1 MSEQTRFQIYAILI
15 FLSAGLMFGRIV
27 AVDSVPDRTIQEAR
41 LALIPNRL
49 AQRRAEL
56 TERGVSPERI
66 EADLKSFAHRM
77 IADAKKER
85 PTLSANDRSRWLT
98 IRALVEPDARVYR
111 YLPLDENGAKKPLY
125 KIGEV
130 KRNCRCDCPDRFEKK
145 NLTAKQYVKEWVPYA
160 IDKAM
165 ETPGWETID
174 MVKHTLKD
182 EEYDPAN
189 PLSGYLYSSKPTLLP
204 TLMAAPYWLIYN
216 TTGLSLA
223 KNPFVVTRI
232 LLVVLNL
239 IPLVITFFYMAKLID
254 QYGTT
259 DWGRIFAVSALV
271 FATFLSPFVTTLNN
285 HLPGVVCIVL
295 AVYAV
300 NQILSCRPTARIAPS
315 PVCLRE
321 TGASSAEQQKTP
333 SGIGIADGKRKT
345 RYFFCAGLF
354 GALAVACELPAA
366 LIALFLC
373 AALLLK
379 APAKTLLYSVSAGLL
394 VVVGFFGTNYA
405 AHGIFKP
412 AYAQKRDHLAL
423 ARAENPNDPDSFQVH
438 SFDPNDWYVYRFIP
452 AGRDRDLKN
461 ARASY
466 WSNRIGIDRGEPL
479 RTVYALHASVGHHG
493 VFSLTPVWILSMI
506 GLIGLCLHR
515 RGANGS
521 LRCFAW
527 AVLAATVIFFVFYVS
542 RDQGD
547 RSYGGVTCA
556 LRWFFPLIPFWIL
569 AMLPT
574 LDKMASRRSLRG
586 IALALLF
593 LSALSVAYPTWNPW
607 SHPWLYHAMIYLGW
621 L

>member
-1 MSEQTRFQIYAILI
+1 MPQQTRFQIYAILI
-15 FLSAGLMFGRIV
+15 FLSAGLIFGRIV
-27 AVDSVPDRTIQEAR
+27 AVDSVSDRTIQEAR
-41 LALIPNRL
+41 LAQIPNRL
-49 AQRRAEL
+49 AARRAEL
-56 TERGVSPERI
+56 TARCVSPERI
-66 EADLKSFAHRM
+66 EADLKSYVRRM

-98 IRALVEPDARVYR
+98 IRALVEPDARLYR
-111 YLPLDENGAKKPLY
+111 YLPLDESGAKKPLY

-130 KRNCRCDCPDRFEKK
+130 KRSCRCDCPDKFEKK
-145 NLTAKQYVKEWVPYA
+145 NLTKRRYLKQWVPYA

-165 ETPGWETID
+165 ETPGWESID
-174 MVKHTLKD
+174 MVKHGLVD

-232 LLVVLNL
+232 LLVALNL
-239 IPLVITFFYMAKLID
+239 IPLAIAFFYMMKLID
-254 QYGTT
+254 RYGTT
-259 DWGRIFAVSALV
+259 DWGRIFAAATLT
-271 FATFLSPFVTTLNN
+271 FATFLSSFAVTLNN

-295 AVYAV
+295 AVYAA
-300 NQILSCRPTARIAPS
+300 NRIL
-315 PVCLRE
+315 
-321 TGASSAEQQKTP
+321 
-333 SGIGIADGKRKT
+333 ADGERKA

-366 LIALFLC
+366 LVALFLC
-373 AALLLK
+373 TALFAK

-394 VVVGFFGTNYA
+394 VVAGFFGTNFA
-405 AHGIFKP
+405 AHGTFKP

-423 ARAENPNDPDSFQVH
+423 SRAENPNDPDSFQVR

-452 AGRDRDLKN
+452 AGRDRDPKN
-461 ARASY
+461 ARDSY
-466 WSNRIGIDRGEPL
+466 WSNRIGIDRGEPSRL
-479 RTVYALHASVGHHG
+479 LYALHASVGHHG

-506 GLIGLCLHR
+506 GLIGLCC
-515 RGANGS
+515 
-521 LRCFAW
+521 RCGTDNRTPQIFAA
-527 AVLAATVIFFVFYVS
+527 AVLMTTLIFFAFYVS

-547 RSYGGVTCA
+547 RSYGGMTCG

-569 AMLPT
+569 GMLPT
-574 LDKMASRRSLRG
+574 LDKMASRRFLRG
-586 IALALLF
+586 LALALLF
-593 LSALSVAYPTWNPW
+593 LSALSVAYPVWNPW
-607 SHPWLYHAMIYLGW
+607 SHPWLYHTMIYLGW